1 MNQELRKDA
10 KQIIDEAIA
19 SVQPDAAVRRALSN
33 IVFSEHVYIVAIGK
47 AGWQM
52 ANAAVSYLQENGIK
66 YEKGIVIT
74 KYHHVM
80 GQLPRIHCVEAGHP
94 VPDENS
100 FKGTQEVLSMVK
112 DLTEEDMVLFL
123 VSGGGSALF
132 EKPKISGEELSDI
145 TEQLLAS
152 GADIVEMNTI
162 RKRLSEV
169 KGGRFALACMPAMVE
184 AVVLSDI
191 VGDPMDMIASGPAY
205 PDASTCED
213 AGKIAKKYKLR
224 LSAAAEKCL
233 KDETPKELRNVHT
246 QIIGSVR
253 QLCKAAQKACKE
265 LRYKPRILAE
275 DVTAE
280 AREVGWDFAQLSLIK
295 KNHAEK
301 NKIALI
307 AGGETIVHLQGK
319 GRGGRNQE
327 LAFSAMKVI
336 AGQQNMAIF
345 SVGSDGTDGPTD
357 AAGGYVDGD
366 SYEALKNAGLSYE
379 KILQDNDCYHGL
391 QAIDGLVLTGPTG
404 TNVNDFWVA
413 LIG

>member
-52 ANAAVSYLQENGIK
+52 ANAAVSYWQENGIK

-132 EKPKISGEELSDI
+132 EKPRISKKELSDI

-152 GADIVEMNTI
+152 G
-162 RKRLSEV
+162 
-169 KGGRFALACMPAMVE
+169 G
-184 AVVLSDI
+184 
-191 VGDPMDMIASGPAY
+191 
-205 PDASTCED
+205 
-213 AGKIAKKYKLR
+213 
-224 LSAAAEKCL
+224 
-233 KDETPKELRNVHT
+233 
-246 QIIGSVR
+246 
-253 QLCKAAQKACKE
+253 
-265 LRYKPRILAE
+265 
-275 DVTAE
+275 
-280 AREVGWDFAQLSLIK
+280 
-295 KNHAEK
+295 
-301 NKIALI
+301 
-307 AGGETIVHLQGK
+307 
-319 GRGGRNQE
+319 
-327 LAFSAMKVI
+327 
-336 AGQQNMAIF
+336 
-345 SVGSDGTDGPTD
+345 
-357 AAGGYVDGD
+357 
-366 SYEALKNAGLSYE
+366 
-379 KILQDNDCYHGL
+379 
-391 QAIDGLVLTGPTG
+391 
-404 TNVNDFWVA
+404 
-413 LIG
+413 

>member
-132 EKPKISGEELSDI
+132 EKPRISKKELSDI

-205 PDASTCED
+205 PDASSCAD

-224 LSAAAEKCL
+224 LSVEAEKCL

-265 LRYKPRILAE
+265 LGYKPRILAE

-280 AREVGWDFAQLSLIK
+280 AREVGWDFAQLSLMK

-336 AGQQNMAIF
+336 AGQKDIAIF

-366 SYEALKNAGLSYE
+366 SYEALRNAGLSYE
-379 KILQDNDCYHGL
+379 EILQDNDCYHGL

>member
-112 DLTEEDMVLFL
+112 DRQRKTWYYFWFQAVAAPCLKNPE
-123 VSGGGSALF
+123 SQR
-132 EKPKISGEELSDI
+132 KNYRISQSSCF
-145 TEQLLAS
+145 AS

-169 KGGRFALACMPAMVE
+169 KV
-184 AVVLSDI
+184 
-191 VGDPMDMIASGPAY
+191 
-205 PDASTCED
+205 
-213 AGKIAKKYKLR
+213 
-224 LSAAAEKCL
+224 
-233 KDETPKELRNVHT
+233 
-246 QIIGSVR
+246 
-253 QLCKAAQKACKE
+253 
-265 LRYKPRILAE
+265 
-275 DVTAE
+275 
-280 AREVGWDFAQLSLIK
+280 
-295 KNHAEK
+295 
-301 NKIALI
+301 
-307 AGGETIVHLQGK
+307 
-319 GRGGRNQE
+319 
-327 LAFSAMKVI
+327 
-336 AGQQNMAIF
+336 
-345 SVGSDGTDGPTD
+345 
-357 AAGGYVDGD
+357 
-366 SYEALKNAGLSYE
+366 AGLRW
-379 KILQDNDCYHGL
+379 
-391 QAIDGLVLTGPTG
+391 LVCRP
-404 TNVNDFWVA
+404 W
-413 LIG
+413 